1 MLPGRAV
8 CADGG
13 RKKGDDGLNAAPANN
28 WLLNVNDLDAGYGNA
43 QVLWKVS
50 LQVAESEIVGLLGGN
65 GAGKTTLINTI
76 SGLVSQKA
84 GTIHYA
90 GKDIT
95 HTDHYARVRSG
106 ITQIPEGRQLFPGLT
121 VRQNILLGAYSLPDK
136 SRILGDL
143 NFIYDLFPI
152 LSQREKQLAGTLLR
166 GRAADVRDRQGAHV
180 EPEAYT
186 GRWSVPGAC
195 ARDGR
200 QDSRSHSE
208 SLSREIVE
216 HPGCGAGRDTLP
228 GALHHCFCAGNGSYR
243 EARVFEGVS
252 MDPQIRKSYLGI

>member
-1 MLPGRAV
+1 M
-8 CADGG
+8 
-13 RKKGDDGLNAAPANN
+13 NAAPADN

-136 SRILGDL
+136 SRILEDL
-143 NFIYDLFPI
+143 GFIYDLFPI
-152 LSQREKQLAGTLLR
+152 LSQREKQLAGTLSGGEQQMCAIGR
-166 GRAADVRDRQGAHV
+166 GLMSNPKLILVDELSLGLAPVMVDRIV
-180 EPEAYT
+180 EALKKVYREK
-186 GRWSVPGAC
+186 
-195 ARDGR
+195 
-200 QDSRSHSE
+200 
-208 SLSREIVE
+208 SLSILVVEQDVTLCLELCTTAFVLETGHIVR
-216 HPGCGAGRDTLP
+216 H
-228 GALHHCFCAGNGSYR
+228 GSSK
-243 EARVFEGVS
+243 ELS

>member
-1 MLPGRAV
+1 METVREVNRRGITVVMIEHVMRATMAICQRILVLHHGRRIALDTPEEVCRDEQGPPMLPGRAV

-13 RKKGDDGLNAAPANN
+13 RKKGDNGLNAAPANN

-121 VRQNILLGAYSLPDK
+121 VRQKHPA
-136 SRILGDL
+136 RR
-143 NFIYDLFPI
+143 LFPARQVTHPGRPQFHLRS
-152 LSQREKQLAGTLLR
+152 LSDSVPERETTGRDPLR

-186 GRWSVPGAC
+186 GR
-195 ARDGR
+195 
-200 QDSRSHSE
+200 
-208 SLSREIVE
+208 
-216 HPGCGAGRDTLP
+216 
-228 GALHHCFCAGNGSYR
+228 
-243 EARVFEGVS
+243 
-252 MDPQIRKSYLGI
+252 